1 MKEKILITAATG
13 KTSYQATAQLLKEG
27 YPVRIFVRSRNAKAL
42 ELERLGAEIA
52 IGEFS
57 NYEQLLNAL
66 NGIQS
71 VYYCYPIM
79 KGMPE
84 SVSLFI
90 KAAEA
95 QNIES
100 VVFMGQWLAEFPNQ
114 KSLLTNDIKK
124 SYGLLAKSPLNVVY
138 YNPGFFAENIIA
150 LTEGIIQMGM
160 MPNPFGNGK
169 CPWVSAADQGRV
181 IAALL
186 KDPKPYYGKKVH
198 PTGPK
203 SITMKEVAATY
214 SKILGR
220 KINLMP
226 VSDSMFMK
234 AILAAADE
242 FSYDAFVAVQTVFY
256 AHEYK
261 LNRFDV
267 GGPTD
272 VVKKLT
278 GSEPEDFETIARHF
292 IDTSPYKVR
301 TLSNRIT
308 AMMKFMRIFFVK
320 LPSKAEQEALNS

>member
-13 KTSYQATAQLLKEG
+13 KTSYQATVQLLKEG
-27 YPVRIFVRSRNAKAL
+27 YPVRILVRSRNAKAQ
-42 ELERLGAEIA
+42 ELEKLGAEIA
-52 IGEFS
+52 LGQFS
-57 NYEQLLNAL
+57 NYDQMNNAL
-66 NGIQS
+66 KGVQR

-84 SVSLFI
+84 CVSLFI
-90 KAAEA
+90 KAAKEQDIA
-95 QNIES
+95 S
-100 VVFMGQWLAEFPNQ
+100 VVFMGQWLAEFPDQ

-124 SYGLLAKSPLNVVY
+124 SYGLLSRSNLNVVY

-150 LTEGIIQMGM
+150 LTEGVIQMGV
-160 MPNPFGNGK
+160 MPNPFGDGK

-181 IAALL
+181 IASLL
-186 KDPKPYYGKKVH
+186 KDPAPYYGKKVH

-203 SITMKEVAATY
+203 SITMKEVASTY

-220 KINLMP
+220 KITLMP

-234 AILAAADE
+234 AILASADE
-242 FSYDAFVAVQTVFY
+242 FGYDAFVAVQTVFY

-261 LNRFDV
+261 LNRFDI

-272 VVKKLT
+272 VVRQLT

-292 IDTSPYKVR
+292 IDTSPYKER
-301 TLSNRIT
+301 TFSSRMT
-308 AMMKFMRIFFVK
+308 AMLKFMKIFLVK